1 MPSGYFL
8 FRCERI
14 CRYGMRIIGRTQP
27 TVSAITR
34 HQEPRIPADQICRTS
49 PRVWLSSVHR
59 RNARRASFAKRQPL
73 TTILWLCGML
83 HSSNPHADRDLGSG
97 FTRNALRGPFVAR
110 LQHAIFNETAK
121 DGQARDDNMSQLMMS
136 FQANTSLISKPTH
149 PHHAFVFRFHV
160 LSLQL
165 DLSNLLLQP
174 SRHNITTLHR
184 RRDF

>member
-8 FRCERI
+8 FKCERI

-27 TVSAITR
+27 TVSAMNR

-73 TTILWLCGML
+73 TAILRLCGMSQ
-83 HSSNPHADRDLGSG
+83 SSNPHADRDLGSG

-121 DGQARDDNMSQLMMS
+121 DGQARDDNVAINDVLLGQHI
-136 FQANTSLISKPTH
+136 AYIKTH
-149 PHHAFVFRFHV
+149 PSPPCVCFPFSRL
-160 LSLQL
+160 LSAARPVK
-165 DLSNLLLQP
+165 P
-174 SRHNITTLHR
+174 S
-184 RRDF
+184 FSAQSS